1 MAPPGVENLF
11 ALQTGV
17 SVTTGSRLENL
28 GNLAKVAAAAAR
40 PAADILPHRCPE
52 SPCRLQLMSTEETS
66 RVPTAKSL
74 ENPCI
79 TAFRS

>member
-17 SVTTGSRLENL
+17 SVTTESRLENL

-40 PAADILPHRCPE
+40 PVADILPHRRPE
-52 SPCRLQLMSTEETS
+52 SPCRLQQMSTETPNRQES
-66 RVPTAKSL
+66 
-74 ENPCI
+74 ENSPENGAWM
-79 TAFRS
+79 T